1 MAKFTGYLLDTT
13 HSYALLFAI
22 AASAYLLA
30 LVIIHMLSPR
40 LTPVTIDCLNP

>member
-22 AASAYLLA
+22 AASAYGVALL
-30 LVIIHMLSPR
+30 LVHLLSPR
-40 LTPVTIDCLNP
+40 LQRVTIG